1 MMLVTKPNLPT
12 DDHEQLF
19 VMTLPDGEKR
29 SFDTLVELAQWSAAN
44 AIGNPDG
51 EWLKNSRKVL

>member
-12 DDHEQLF
+12 DDHEQPF
-19 VMTLPDGEKR
+19 VMTLPDAEKR

-44 AIGNPDG
+44 AIGTPES
-51 EWLKNSRKVL
+51 EWLKNGHQVL

>member
-12 DDHEQLF
+12 EHHEQLF

-44 AIGNPDG
+44 AIGKPDG
-51 EWLKNSRKVL
+51 EWLKNGREVS